1 MTRVDFYILQD
12 VEQTAMHRFAC
23 RLAVKAMQKGQH
35 TYLHTATDAQAR
47 EVDELLW
54 AYPPNRLIPHG
65 LLGTPEADG
74 APVVVGQQTNSADR
88 LPTDRLLI
96 NLADDVPA
104 FSGRFDR
111 VLEIVV
117 GQKRASGRARYRYY
131 RDRGY
136 PLFHHELDDWEAR

>member
-12 VEQTAMHRFAC
+12 MERTAMQRFAC
-23 RLAVKAMQKGQH
+23 RLAAKAMQAGQH
-35 TYLHTATDAQAR
+35 TYLHAATDAQAR

-65 LLGTPEADG
+65 RLGTPEAEG
-74 APVVVGQQTNSADR
+74 APVVIGQQTDSADR
-88 LPTDRLLI
+88 LPTDGLLI
-96 NLADDVPA
+96 NLADEVPA
-104 FSGRFDR
+104 FPGRFGR
-111 VLEIVV
+111 VAEIVV
-117 GQKRASGRARYRYY
+117 GEKRESGRSRYRFY